1 MAPPALPGPCP
12 SPKNYVHWRGRI
24 YTIYE
29 PSLNLHAWYSLQAQ
43 GSTIPCGSSRQGGTG
58 MKVLSFADLA
68 LPEPIAKAVKD
79 LGFEEPTPIQSLA
92 IPLLRDGKDVI
103 GQAHTGTGK
112 TAAYGIPI
120 VERVD
125 PAGKTPRALV
135 LCPTREL
142 AIQVSEELRKLAR
155 YRRGLII
162 LPVYGGQ
169 PIERQLHA
177 LKAGVQVVI
186 ATPGRLLD
194 HIDRRSITLSDV
206 GTVVLDEAD
215 EMLDMGFR
223 DDIESI
229 LKKTPPD
236 RQTVLFSATMSKEIL
251 DLAARYQ
258 HDPRT
263 VQVMHDKLSVPKIE
277 QSYFE
282 VRESGKIDVLSKL
295 LDLYDPQLT
304 LIFANTKR
312 RVDEIVSQLQA
323 RGYLAEGLHGDMNQ
337 SQRERV
343 MGKFREGRIDI
354 LIATD
359 VAARGIDV
367 PAVDLVVNFDVPQD
381 PEYYIHRIGRTGRA
395 GKEGRS
401 FTFVSG
407 KEMWKLRD
415 IQRFAKIKIALQS
428 VPKEHEIISRKA
440 ELMARRVRDLID
452 TGRLDP
458 EILRVQQIM
467 GEEYTSLEVAAALLS
482 LYVGSGKPDK

>member
-1 MAPPALPGPCP
+1 MD
-12 SPKNYVHWRGRI
+12 
-24 YTIYE
+24 TE
-29 PSLNLHAWYSLQAQ
+29 
-43 GSTIPCGSSRQGGTG
+43 SRYGGKG

-68 LPEPIAKAVKD
+68 LPEPIQKAVKD

-92 IPLLRDGKDVI
+92 IPLLRDGRDVI

-125 PAGKTPRALV
+125 PAGKQPQALV

-155 YRRGLII
+155 HRRGIII

-169 PIERQLHA
+169 PIDRQLHA
-177 LKAGVQVVI
+177 LRTGVQVVI

-194 HIDRRSITLSDV
+194 HLDRRSISLATV
-206 GTVVLDEAD
+206 KTVVLDEAD

-223 DDIESI
+223 DDIETI
-229 LKKTPPD
+229 LKKTPTE
-236 RQTVLFSATMSKEIL
+236 RQTVLFSATMSRQIL
-251 DLAARYQ
+251 DLAAKYLR
-258 HDPRT
+258 DPRT

-323 RGYLAEGLHGDMNQ
+323 RGYLGEGLHGDMNQ

-343 MGKFREGRIDI
+343 MGKFREGKIDI

-367 PAVDLVVNFDVPQD
+367 PDVDLVVNFDVPQD

-395 GKEGRS
+395 GKSGRS

-407 KEMWKLRD
+407 REMWKLRD
-415 IQRFAKIKIALQS
+415 IQRFAKIRIAQQA
-428 VPKEHEIISRKA
+428 VPKEHEIFTRKA
-440 ELMARRVRDLID
+440 ELLAQKIHDIID
-452 TGRLDP
+452 KAKLDP
-458 EILRVQQIM
+458 ETLQVQQIM
-467 GEEYTSLEVAAALLS
+467 GDEYTSLEVAAALLS
-482 LYVGSGKPDK
+482 LYAGSGQRSDK

>member
-1 MAPPALPGPCP
+1 
-12 SPKNYVHWRGRI
+12 
-24 YTIYE
+24 
-29 PSLNLHAWYSLQAQ
+29 
-43 GSTIPCGSSRQGGTG
+43 
-58 MKVLSFADLA
+58 MKVLSFTDLA
-68 LPEPIAKAVKD
+68 LPEPIAKAIKD

-194 HIDRRSITLSDV
+194 HIDRRSISLAEV

-223 DDIESI
+223 DDIEAI
-229 LKKTPPD
+229 LKKTPSG

-251 DLAARYQ
+251 DLASRYQ

-415 IQRFAKIKIALQS
+415 IQRFAKMKIALQS
-428 VPKEHEIISRKA
+428 VPKEHEIVSRKA
-440 ELMARRVRDLID
+440 ELLVRRVRDLVD
-452 TGRLDP
+452 AGRLDP

>member
-1 MAPPALPGPCP
+1 
-12 SPKNYVHWRGRI
+12 
-24 YTIYE
+24 
-29 PSLNLHAWYSLQAQ
+29 
-43 GSTIPCGSSRQGGTG
+43 
-58 MKVLSFADLA
+58 MKVISFVDLG
-68 LPEPIAKAVKD
+68 LPDPIQKAIKD

-92 IPLLRDGKDVI
+92 IPLLRDGRDVI

-120 VERVD
+120 VETAD
-125 PAGKTPRALV
+125 PAGKQPQALV

-142 AIQVSEELRKLAR
+142 AIQVSEELRKLAKH
-155 YRRGLII
+155 RRGIMI

-169 PIERQLHA
+169 PIDRQLHA
-177 LKAGVQVVI
+177 LRSGVQIVI

-194 HIDRRSITLSDV
+194 HLDRRSISLASV
-206 GTVVLDEAD
+206 KTVVLDEAD

-223 DDIESI
+223 DDIETI
-229 LKKTPPD
+229 LRKTPSE
-236 RQTVLFSATMSKEIL
+236 RQTVLFSATMSPQIL
-251 DLAARYQ
+251 ELAAKYLK
-258 HDPRT
+258 DPRT

-295 LDLYDPQLT
+295 LDLYNPQLT

-337 SQRERV
+337 AQRERV
-343 MGKFREGRIDI
+343 MGKYREGKIDI

-367 PAVDLVVNFDVPQD
+367 PDVDLVVNFDVPQD

-395 GKEGRS
+395 GKSGRS

-407 KEMWKLRD
+407 KDMWKLRD
-415 IQRFAKIKIALQS
+415 IQRYAKIRIAPQS
-428 VPKEHEIISRKA
+428 VPKEHEIYTRKA
-440 ELMARRVRDLID
+440 ELLAEKVRDLIE
-452 TGRLDP
+452 TGKLDP
-458 EILRVQQIM
+458 ETLQVQQIM

-482 LYVGSGKPDK
+482 LSTGSGPRSDK

>member
-1 MAPPALPGPCP
+1 
-12 SPKNYVHWRGRI
+12 
-24 YTIYE
+24 
-29 PSLNLHAWYSLQAQ
+29 
-43 GSTIPCGSSRQGGTG
+43 

-68 LPEPIAKAVKD
+68 LPEPIATAVKD

-223 DDIESI
+223 DDIEAI
-229 LKKTPPD
+229 LKKTPPG

-482 LYVGSGKPDK
+482 LYVGSGKPEK

>member
-1 MAPPALPGPCP
+1 
-12 SPKNYVHWRGRI
+12 
-24 YTIYE
+24 
-29 PSLNLHAWYSLQAQ
+29 
-43 GSTIPCGSSRQGGTG
+43 
-58 MKVLSFADLA
+58 MKVISFVDLG
-68 LPEPIAKAVKD
+68 LPDPIQKAIKD

-92 IPLLRDGKDVI
+92 IPLLRDGRDVI

-120 VERVD
+120 VETAD
-125 PAGKTPRALV
+125 SSGKQPQALV

-142 AIQVSEELRKLAR
+142 AIQVSEELRRLAK
-155 YRRGLII
+155 YRRSIII

-177 LKAGVQVVI
+177 LRTGVQIVI

-194 HIDRRSITLSDV
+194 HLDRRSISLASV
-206 GTVVLDEAD
+206 KTVVLDEAD

-223 DDIESI
+223 DDIETI
-229 LKKTPPD
+229 LRKTPSE
-236 RQTVLFSATMSKEIL
+236 RQTVLFSATMSPQIL
-251 DLAARYQ
+251 ELAAKYLK
-258 HDPRT
+258 DPRT

-295 LDLYDPQLT
+295 LDLYNPQLT

-337 SQRERV
+337 AQRERV
-343 MGKFREGRIDI
+343 MGKYREGKIDI

-367 PAVDLVVNFDVPQD
+367 PDVDLVVNFDVPQD

-395 GKEGRS
+395 GKSGRS

-415 IQRFAKIKIALQS
+415 IQRYAKIRIPQQS
-428 VPKEHEIISRKA
+428 VPKEHEIFTKKA
-440 ELMARRVRDLID
+440 ELLGEKVHSLIE
-452 TGRLDP
+452 TGKLDP
-458 EILRVQQIM
+458 ETMQVQQIM

-482 LYVGSGKPDK
+482 LLSGSGPRSDK

>member
-1 MAPPALPGPCP
+1 MHD
-12 SPKNYVHWRGRI
+12 NGR
-24 YTIYE
+24 YGE
-29 PSLNLHAWYSLQAQ
+29 K
-43 GSTIPCGSSRQGGTG
+43 G
-58 MKVLSFADLA
+58 MKVLSFVDLG
-68 LPEPIAKAVKD
+68 LPDPIQKAIKD

-92 IPLLRDGKDVI
+92 IPLLRDGRDVI

-120 VERVD
+120 VETVD
-125 PAGKTPRALV
+125 PVGKQPQALV

-142 AIQVSEELRKLAR
+142 AIQVSEELRKLSR
-155 YRRGLII
+155 YRRGIII

-177 LKAGVQVVI
+177 LRAGVQVVI

-194 HIDRRSITLSDV
+194 HLDRRSISLAAV
-206 GTVVLDEAD
+206 KTVVLDEAD

-223 DDIESI
+223 DDIEMI
-229 LKKTPPD
+229 LRSTPSD
-236 RQTVLFSATMSKEIL
+236 RQTVLFSATMSQQIL
-251 DLAARYQ
+251 DLAGKYLKN
-258 HDPRT
+258 PRT

-295 LDLYDPQLT
+295 LDLYDPRLT

-343 MGKFREGRIDI
+343 MGKFREGNIDI

-367 PAVDLVVNFDVPQD
+367 PDVDLVVNFDVPQD

-395 GKEGRS
+395 GKSGRS

-415 IQRFAKIKIALQS
+415 IQRFAKIRIAQQA
-428 VPKEHEIISRKA
+428 VPKEQEIHTRKA
-440 ELMARRVRDLID
+440 EILADKVRDLIEK
-452 TGRLDP
+452 GRLEP
-458 EILRVQQIM
+458 ETLQVQQIM

-482 LYVGSGKPDK
+482 LYAGSPSK

>member
-1 MAPPALPGPCP
+1 
-12 SPKNYVHWRGRI
+12 
-24 YTIYE
+24 
-29 PSLNLHAWYSLQAQ
+29 
-43 GSTIPCGSSRQGGTG
+43 
-58 MKVLSFADLA
+58 MKVLSFDDLG
-68 LPEPIAKAVKD
+68 LPDSIKKAVKD

-92 IPLLRDGKDVI
+92 IPLLRDGRDVI

-120 VERVD
+120 VETAD
-125 PAGKTPRALV
+125 PAGKQPQALV

-142 AIQVSEELRKLAR
+142 AIQVSEELRKLAKH
-155 YRRGLII
+155 RRGLMI

-177 LKAGVQVVI
+177 LRSGVQIVI

-194 HIDRRSITLSDV
+194 HLDRRSISLASV
-206 GTVVLDEAD
+206 KTVVLDEAD

-223 DDIESI
+223 DDIETI
-229 LKKTPPD
+229 LRKTPSE
-236 RQTVLFSATMSKEIL
+236 RQTVLFSATMSQQIL
-251 DLAARYQ
+251 DLAAKYLK
-258 HDPRT
+258 DPRT

-367 PAVDLVVNFDVPQD
+367 PDVNLVVNFDVPQD

-395 GKEGRS
+395 GKSGRS

-407 KEMWKLRD
+407 KDMWKLRD
-415 IQRFAKIKIALQS
+415 IQRYAKIRIAPQS
-428 VPKEHEIISRKA
+428 VPKEHEIYTRKA
-440 ELMARRVRDLID
+440 ELLAEKVRQPDRDGEAR
-452 TGRLDP
+452 
-458 EILRVQQIM
+458 
-467 GEEYTSLEVAAALLS
+467 S
-482 LYVGSGKPDK
+482 

>member
-1 MAPPALPGPCP
+1 
-12 SPKNYVHWRGRI
+12 
-24 YTIYE
+24 
-29 PSLNLHAWYSLQAQ
+29 
-43 GSTIPCGSSRQGGTG
+43 

-68 LPEPIAKAVKD
+68 LPEPIQKAVKD

-92 IPLLRDGKDVI
+92 IPLLRDGRDVI

-125 PAGKTPRALV
+125 PAGKQPQALV

-155 YRRGLII
+155 HRRGIII

-169 PIERQLHA
+169 PIDRQLHA
-177 LKAGVQVVI
+177 LRTGVQVVI

-194 HIDRRSITLSDV
+194 HLDRRSISLATV
-206 GTVVLDEAD
+206 KTVVLDEAD

-223 DDIESI
+223 DDIETI
-229 LKKTPPD
+229 LKKTPTE
-236 RQTVLFSATMSKEIL
+236 RQTVLFSATMSRQIL
-251 DLAARYQ
+251 DLAAKYLR
-258 HDPRT
+258 DPRT

-323 RGYLAEGLHGDMNQ
+323 RGYLGEGLHGDMNQ

-343 MGKFREGRIDI
+343 MGKFREGKIDI

-367 PAVDLVVNFDVPQD
+367 PDVDLVVNFDVPQD

-395 GKEGRS
+395 GKSGRS

-407 KEMWKLRD
+407 REMWKLRD
-415 IQRFAKIKIALQS
+415 IQRFAKIRIAQQA
-428 VPKEHEIISRKA
+428 VPKEHEIFTRKA
-440 ELMARRVRDLID
+440 ELLAQKIHDIID
-452 TGRLDP
+452 KAKLDP
-458 EILRVQQIM
+458 ETLQVQQIM

-482 LYVGSGKPDK
+482 LYAGSGQRSDK

>member
-1 MAPPALPGPCP
+1 
-12 SPKNYVHWRGRI
+12 
-24 YTIYE
+24 
-29 PSLNLHAWYSLQAQ
+29 
-43 GSTIPCGSSRQGGTG
+43 
-58 MKVLSFADLA
+58 MKVLSFTDLA
-68 LPEPIAKAVKD
+68 LPEPIAKAIKD

-92 IPLLRDGKDVI
+92 IPLLRDGRDVI

-194 HIDRRSITLSDV
+194 HIDRRSISLAEV

-223 DDIESI
+223 DDIEAI
-229 LKKTPPD
+229 LKKTPSG

-251 DLAARYQ
+251 DLASRYQ

-415 IQRFAKIKIALQS
+415 IQRFAKMKIALQS
-428 VPKEHEIISRKA
+428 VPKEHEIVSRKA
-440 ELMARRVRDLID
+440 ELLARRVRDLVD
-452 TGRLDP
+452 AGRLDP

-482 LYVGSGKPDK
+482 LYAGSGKPDK

>member
-1 MAPPALPGPCP
+1 
-12 SPKNYVHWRGRI
+12 
-24 YTIYE
+24 
-29 PSLNLHAWYSLQAQ
+29 
-43 GSTIPCGSSRQGGTG
+43 

-68 LPEPIAKAVKD
+68 LPEPIAKAVKG

-223 DDIESI
+223 DDIEAI
-229 LKKTPPD
+229 LKKTPPG

-251 DLAARYQ
+251 DLASRYQ

-482 LYVGSGKPDK
+482 LYVGSGKPEK